1 MIYFYKSKQSFFSL
15 IAFYSFYCIFSDL
28 VLSKLSLKYLESEL
42 YSYRLFTLVE
52 YTIITFFIFQLIE
65 SYIFK
70 RLIKTGTFIFIIV
83 SILDIYTSSFT
94 SFDSLPSGLESILV
108 LSYCLFFVYEKM
120 SSSDFSFNGTIWIT
134 IGFIL
139 FFSGTFFLFILSQN
153 NFKDSSFILT
163 YGYIVA
169 IFNIIKNLFITI
181 GIISES
187 NNSKRTSH
195 KLQKA

>member
-1 MIYFYKSKQSFFSL
+1 LIYFIKSKQRFFGL

-42 YSYRLFTLVE
+42 YSFRLFTIVE
-52 YTIITFFIFQLIE
+52 YSIITFFILQLIE
-65 SYIFK
+65 SILFK
-70 RLIKTGTFIFIIV
+70 RLIKIGSVIFIAI

-94 SFDSLPSGLESILV
+94 SFDSLPSGIESILV

-120 SSSDFSFNGTIWIT
+120 TSSDFSFNGTIWIT

-181 GIISES
+181 GVVSES

>member
-1 MIYFYKSKQSFFSL
+1 MIYLYKSKQRFFSL

-42 YSYRLFTLVE
+42 YSFRLFTIVE
-52 YTIITFFIFQLIE
+52 YSIITFFIFQLIE
-65 SYIFK
+65 SDLFK
-70 RLIKTGTFIFIIV
+70 KLIKTGSIIFIIV

-94 SFDSLPSGLESILV
+94 SFDSLPSGLESILI

-120 SSSDFSFNGTIWIT
+120 TSTDFSFNGTIWIT

>member
-1 MIYFYKSKQSFFSL
+1 MIYFNKSKQGFFSL

-42 YSYRLFTLVE
+42 YSFRLFTIVE
-52 YTIITFFIFQLIE
+52 YSIITFFIFKLIV
-65 SYIFK
+65 SDLFK
-70 RLIKTGTFIFIIV
+70 RLIKIGSVFFIVV
-83 SILDIYTSSFT
+83 SILDIYTSSFK

-120 SSSDFSFNGTIWIT
+120 TSNEFSFNGTIWIT

-153 NFKDSSFILT
+153 NFKDRSFILT

-169 IFNIIKNLFITI
+169 IFNIIKNSFITI
-181 GIISES
+181 GIFSES
-187 NNSKRTSH
+187 NNSNRTSH

>member
-1 MIYFYKSKQSFFSL
+1 MIYFTKSKQSYFSL
-15 IAFYSFYCIFSDL
+15 IAFYSFYCVFSDL

-42 YSYRLFTLVE
+42 YSFRLFTIIE
-52 YTIITFFIFQLIE
+52 YSIITFFIFQLIE
-65 SYIFK
+65 SDLFK
-70 RLIKTGTFIFIIV
+70 RLIKIGSIIFIIV

-94 SFDSLPSGLESILV
+94 SFDSLPSGIESILV

-120 SSSDFSFNGTIWIT
+120 TSTDFSFNGTIWIT

-181 GIISES
+181 GIFSES

>member
-1 MIYFYKSKQSFFSL
+1 MIYFTKSKQSYFSL

-42 YSYRLFTLVE
+42 YSFRLFTIIE
-52 YTIITFFIFQLIE
+52 YSIITFFIFQLIE
-65 SYIFK
+65 SDLFK
-70 RLIKTGTFIFIIV
+70 RLIKIGSIIFIIV

-94 SFDSLPSGLESILV
+94 SFDSLPSGIESILV

-120 SSSDFSFNGTIWIT
+120 TSTDFSFNGTIWIT

-181 GIISES
+181 GIFSES

>member
-1 MIYFYKSKQSFFSL
+1 MIYFTKSKQSYFSL

-42 YSYRLFTLVE
+42 YSFRLFTIIE
-52 YTIITFFIFQLIE
+52 YSTITFFIFQLIE
-65 SYIFK
+65 SDLFK
-70 RLIKTGTFIFIIV
+70 KLIKIGSIIFIIV

-120 SSSDFSFNGTIWIT
+120 TSTDFSFNGTIWIT
-134 IGFIL
+134 IGLIL

-181 GIISES
+181 GIFSES
-187 NNSKRTSH
+187 NKSKRTSH

>member
-1 MIYFYKSKQSFFSL
+1 MIYFIKSKQRFFGL

-42 YSYRLFTLVE
+42 YSFRLFTIVE
-52 YTIITFFIFQLIE
+52 YSIITFFILQLIE
-65 SYIFK
+65 SILFK
-70 RLIKTGTFIFIIV
+70 RLIKIGSVIFIAI

-94 SFDSLPSGLESILV
+94 SFDSLPSGIESILV

-120 SSSDFSFNGTIWIT
+120 TSSDFSFNGTIWIT

-181 GIISES
+181 GVVSES

>member
-1 MIYFYKSKQSFFSL
+1 MIYFTKSKQSYFSL

-42 YSYRLFTLVE
+42 YSFRLFTIIE
-52 YTIITFFIFQLIE
+52 YSIITFFIFQLIE
-65 SYIFK
+65 SDLFK
-70 RLIKTGTFIFIIV
+70 RLIKIGSIIFITV
-83 SILDIYTSSFT
+83 SILDIYTSSFI
-94 SFDSLPSGLESILV
+94 SFDSLPSGIESILV

-120 SSSDFSFNGTIWIT
+120 TSTDFSFNGTIWIT

-181 GIISES
+181 GIFSES
-187 NNSKRTSH
+187 NNSKRTTH

>member
-1 MIYFYKSKQSFFSL
+1 MIYFTKSKKSYFSL

-42 YSYRLFTLVE
+42 YSFRLFTIIE
-52 YTIITFFIFQLIE
+52 YSIITFFIFQLIE
-65 SYIFK
+65 SDLFK
-70 RLIKTGTFIFIIV
+70 RLIKIGSIIFIIV

-94 SFDSLPSGLESILV
+94 SFDSLPSGIESILV

-120 SSSDFSFNGTIWIT
+120 TSTDFSFNGTIWIT

-181 GIISES
+181 GIFSES
-187 NNSKRTSH
+187 NNSKRTSN

>member
-1 MIYFYKSKQSFFSL
+1 LIYFNKSKQGFFSL

-42 YSYRLFTLVE
+42 YSFRLFTIVE
-52 YTIITFFIFQLIE
+52 YSIITFFIFKLIV
-65 SYIFK
+65 SDLFK
-70 RLIKTGTFIFIIV
+70 RLIKIGSVFFIVV
-83 SILDIYTSSFT
+83 SILDIYTSSFK

-120 SSSDFSFNGTIWIT
+120 TSNEFSFNGTIWIT

-153 NFKDSSFILT
+153 NFKDRSFILT

-169 IFNIIKNLFITI
+169 IFNIIKNSFITI
-181 GIISES
+181 GIFSES
-187 NNSKRTSH
+187 NNSNRTSH

>member
-1 MIYFYKSKQSFFSL
+1 MIYFTKSKKSYFSL

-42 YSYRLFTLVE
+42 YSFRLFTIIE
-52 YTIITFFIFQLIE
+52 YSIITFFIFQLIE
-65 SYIFK
+65 SDLFK
-70 RLIKTGTFIFIIV
+70 RLIKIGSIIFIIV

-94 SFDSLPSGLESILV
+94 SFDSLPSGIESILV

-120 SSSDFSFNGTIWIT
+120 TSTDFSFNGTIWIT

-181 GIISES
+181 GIFSES
-187 NNSKRTSH
+187 NNSKKTSH

>member
-1 MIYFYKSKQSFFSL
+1 MIYFYKSKQRFFSL

-42 YSYRLFTLVE
+42 YSFRLFTIVE
-52 YTIITFFIFQLIE
+52 YSIITFFIFQLIE
-65 SYIFK
+65 SSLFK
-70 RLIKTGTFIFIIV
+70 RLIKTGSFIFIIV

-120 SSSDFSFNGTIWIT
+120 TSTDFSFNGSIWIT

-153 NFKDSSFILT
+153 NFKDSSFVMT

-181 GIISES
+181 GIFSES

>member
-1 MIYFYKSKQSFFSL
+1 LIYFTKSKKSYFSL

-42 YSYRLFTLVE
+42 YSFRLFTIIE
-52 YTIITFFIFQLIE
+52 YSIITFFIFQLIE
-65 SYIFK
+65 SDLFK
-70 RLIKTGTFIFIIV
+70 RLIKIGSIIFIIV

-94 SFDSLPSGLESILV
+94 SFDSLPSGIESILV

-120 SSSDFSFNGTIWIT
+120 TSTDFSFNGTIWIT

-181 GIISES
+181 GIFSES
-187 NNSKRTSH
+187 NNSKKTSH

>member
-1 MIYFYKSKQSFFSL
+1 MIYFYKSKQRFFSL

-42 YSYRLFTLVE
+42 YSFRLFTIVE
-52 YTIITFFIFQLIE
+52 YSIITYFIFQLIE
-65 SYIFK
+65 STLFK
-70 RLIKTGTFIFIIV
+70 RLIKTGSMIFIIV

-120 SSSDFSFNGTIWIT
+120 TSTDFSFNGTIWIT

-153 NFKDSSFILT
+153 NFKDSSFLLT

-169 IFNIIKNLFITI
+169 IFNIIKNLFISI
-181 GIISES
+181 GIVSEL
-187 NNSKRTSH
+187 NNTKRTSH

>member
-1 MIYFYKSKQSFFSL
+1 MIYLYKSKQRFLSL

-42 YSYRLFTLVE
+42 YSFRLFTIVE
-52 YTIITFFIFQLIE
+52 YSIITFFIFQLIE
-65 SYIFK
+65 SDLFK
-70 RLIKTGTFIFIIV
+70 KLIKTGSIIFIIV

-94 SFDSLPSGLESILV
+94 SFDSLPSGLESILI

-120 SSSDFSFNGTIWIT
+120 TSTDFSFNGTIWIT

>member
-1 MIYFYKSKQSFFSL
+1 LIYFYKSKQRFFSL

-42 YSYRLFTLVE
+42 YSFRLFTIVE
-52 YTIITFFIFQLIE
+52 YSIITFFIFQLIE
-65 SYIFK
+65 SDLFK
-70 RLIKTGTFIFIIV
+70 KLIKIGSTIFIIV

-94 SFDSLPSGLESILV
+94 SFDSLPSGLESILI

-120 SSSDFSFNGTIWIT
+120 TSTDFSFNGTIWIT

>member
-1 MIYFYKSKQSFFSL
+1 LIYFTKSKQSYFSL

-42 YSYRLFTLVE
+42 YSFRLFTIIE
-52 YTIITFFIFQLIE
+52 YSIITFFIFQLIE
-65 SYIFK
+65 SDLFK
-70 RLIKTGTFIFIIV
+70 RLIKIGSIIFIIV

-94 SFDSLPSGLESILV
+94 SFDSLPSGIESILV

-120 SSSDFSFNGTIWIT
+120 TSTDFSFNGTIWIT

-181 GIISES
+181 GIFSES

>member
-1 MIYFYKSKQSFFSL
+1 MIYFYKSKQRFFSL

-42 YSYRLFTLVE
+42 YSFRLFTIVE
-52 YTIITFFIFQLIE
+52 YSIITFFIFQLIE
-65 SYIFK
+65 SDLFK
-70 RLIKTGTFIFIIV
+70 KLIKIGSTIFIIV

-94 SFDSLPSGLESILV
+94 SFDSLPSGLESILI

-120 SSSDFSFNGTIWIT
+120 TSTDFSFNGTIWIT

>member
-1 MIYFYKSKQSFFSL
+1 LIYFTKSKKSYFSL

-42 YSYRLFTLVE
+42 YSFRLFTIIE
-52 YTIITFFIFQLIE
+52 YSIITFFIFQLIE
-65 SYIFK
+65 SDLFK
-70 RLIKTGTFIFIIV
+70 RLIKIGSIIFIIV

-94 SFDSLPSGLESILV
+94 SFDSLPSGIESILV

-120 SSSDFSFNGTIWIT
+120 TSTDFSFNGTIWIT

-181 GIISES
+181 GIFSES

>member
-1 MIYFYKSKQSFFSL
+1 LIYLYKSKQRFFSL

-42 YSYRLFTLVE
+42 YSFRLFTIVE
-52 YTIITFFIFQLIE
+52 YSIITFFIFQLIE
-65 SYIFK
+65 SDLFK
-70 RLIKTGTFIFIIV
+70 KLIKTGSIIFIIV

-94 SFDSLPSGLESILV
+94 SFDSLPSGLESILI

-120 SSSDFSFNGTIWIT
+120 TSTDFSFNGTIWIT

>member
-1 MIYFYKSKQSFFSL
+1 LIYFTKSKKSYFSL

-42 YSYRLFTLVE
+42 YSFRLFTIIE
-52 YTIITFFIFQLIE
+52 YSIITFFIFQLIE
-65 SYIFK
+65 SDLFK
-70 RLIKTGTFIFIIV
+70 RLIKIGSIIFIIV

-94 SFDSLPSGLESILV
+94 SFDSLPSGIESILV

-120 SSSDFSFNGTIWIT
+120 TSTDFSFNGTIWIT

-181 GIISES
+181 GIFSES
-187 NNSKRTSH
+187 NNSKRTSN

>member
-1 MIYFYKSKQSFFSL
+1 
-15 IAFYSFYCIFSDL
+15 L

-42 YSYRLFTLVE
+42 YSFRLFTIIE
-52 YTIITFFIFQLIE
+52 YSIITFFIFQLIE
-65 SYIFK
+65 SDLFK
-70 RLIKTGTFIFIIV
+70 RLIKIGSIIFIIV

-94 SFDSLPSGLESILV
+94 SFDSLPSGIESILV

-120 SSSDFSFNGTIWIT
+120 TSTDFSFNGTIWIT

-181 GIISES
+181 GIFSES

>member
-1 MIYFYKSKQSFFSL
+1 M
-15 IAFYSFYCIFSDL
+15 
-28 VLSKLSLKYLESEL
+28 
-42 YSYRLFTLVE
+42 
-52 YTIITFFIFQLIE
+52 
-65 SYIFK
+65 
-70 RLIKTGTFIFIIV
+70 
-83 SILDIYTSSFT
+83 TST
-94 SFDSLPSGLESILV
+94 
-108 LSYCLFFVYEKM
+108 
-120 SSSDFSFNGTIWIT
+120 DFSFNGTIWIT

>member
-1 MIYFYKSKQSFFSL
+1 MIYFTKSKKSYFSL

-42 YSYRLFTLVE
+42 YSFRLFTIIE
-52 YTIITFFIFQLIE
+52 YSIITFFIFQLIE
-65 SYIFK
+65 SDLFK
-70 RLIKTGTFIFIIV
+70 RLIKIGSIIFIIV

-94 SFDSLPSGLESILV
+94 SFDSLPSGIESILV

-120 SSSDFSFNGTIWIT
+120 TSTDFSFNGTIWIT

-181 GIISES
+181 GIFSES